1 MVASDEVID
10 HLIALIL
17 LINFC
22 QMQIHTTKINIQCY
36 KTQPVCWPLDVGLLR
51 HVKCDEYFIS
61 TCHLVCRHGLLSTPA
76 VSAVIRKRKV
86 CLLSRSSHYV
96 HHHLF
101 HLFFIS
107 CSLHF
112 SQASG
117 GFVMSASHN
126 PGGPDNDWGIKVM
139 P

>member
-1 MVASDEVID
+1 MLYVMNTLY
-10 HLIALIL
+10 H
-17 LINFC
+17 
-22 QMQIHTTKINIQCY
+22 IQ
-36 KTQPVCWPLDVGLLR
+36 
-51 HVKCDEYFIS
+51 

-76 VSAVIRKRKV
+76 VSAVIRKREV

-96 HHHLF
+96 HRRMF
-101 HLFFIS
+101 HLSSVSYSFQ
-107 CSLHF
+107 F